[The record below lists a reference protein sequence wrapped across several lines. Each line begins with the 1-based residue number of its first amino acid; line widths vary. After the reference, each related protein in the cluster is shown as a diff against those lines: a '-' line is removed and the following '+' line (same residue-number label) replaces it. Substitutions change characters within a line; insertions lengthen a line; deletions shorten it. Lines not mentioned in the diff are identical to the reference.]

1 MATGFTRRCQRWQ
14 PGLPRAPRRAGARV
28 PTQAAGSRAVPDG
41 FLTAGDP
48 QVNYSLVLLVC
59 LKSHTQTHLVTTEA
73 GAAGFPPEGLQ
84 LYKR

>member
-1 MATGFTRRCQRWQ
+1 MRRCQRWQ
-14 PGLPRAPRRAGARV
+14 PGPPRAPGRAGARV
-28 PTQAAGSRAVPDG
+28 PTPSAGSRMVPNG

-48 QVNYSLVLLVC
+48 QVNYSLLLVC